1 MTSVAPVKQQE
12 QTIFMYR
19 LRIYTAIHACVE
31 IATIAVGIR
40 MALFPGAPSALFIWA
55 VVPPAIALAVTANF
69 TGQFC
74 CSPRSNYTRTGAVLN
89 ALLMLISAV
98 MSVYLVFVYTVITGW
113 CNATDGIFKVDHKD
127 LCDSVSMG
135 ALFGWIGMV
144 MKIITFLLMF
154 PFCCCGWKGLKPM
167 PGSAGYV

>member
-19 LRIYTAIHACVE
+19 LRIYTAMHSCVE
-31 IATIAVGIR
+31 LATVAVGIV
-40 MALFPGAPSALFIWA
+40 MSQWLPELFIWA
-55 VVPPAIALAVTANF
+55 VVPPAIALVVTANF
-69 TGQFC
+69 TGQIC
-74 CSPRSNYTRTGAVLN
+74 CSPRSKYTRTGAVLN
-89 ALLMLISAV
+89 GLLMLISAV
-98 MSVYLVFVYTVITGW
+98 MSVYLVLFYTWVTGW
-113 CNATDGIFKVDHKD
+113 CNATDGIYKQDHKD

-135 ALFGWIGMV
+135 ALFGTIGMI
-144 MKIITFLLMF
+144 MKMITFLLMF

>member
-40 MALFPGAPSALFIWA
+40 MVLFPGVPSDLFIWA

-89 ALLMLISAV
+89 ALLLVISAV
-98 MSVYLVFVYTVITGW
+98 MSVYLVFVYTVVTGW
-113 CNATDGIFKVDHKD
+113 CNAADGIYKADHKD
-127 LCDSVSMG
+127 FCDSVSMG